1 MKKTL
6 LFLSLCLLSKL
17 SFSMECSGDWSK
29 HAPDLTKIAEQAERK
44 AIAKTAGTAFAATAV
59 VLTRQLWQE
68 GYRAQVIGQVIGTAC
83 LLTYITVQDR
93 RQAPQTE
100 VVTRK

>member
-1 MKKTL
+1 MKKKL
-6 LFLSLCLLSKL
+6 LFLSLCLLGKL
-17 SFSMECSGDWSK
+17 NFSMECSGDWSK

-44 AIAKTAGTAFAATAV
+44 AIAQTAGAACAATAV
-59 VLTRQLWQE
+59 VLGKKLWQE
-68 GYRAQVIGQVIGTAC
+68 GDAYSRAQVIGAASFVVITA
-83 LLTYITVQDR
+83 IQDT